1 MKKFEKKSWHA
12 GWLYPSNKK
21 IKRIQMIQQN
31 NFDPASLES
40 STLSLVQFKSEYN
53 GACQLLHMIFKD
65 LQLTYNGVANFFTVD
80 FEKEKELS
88 NSYGVMEIPTIL
100 FFINGKI
107 IDHTVGLTSKNI
119 LVDKIESALAN
130 LKNA

>member
-1 MKKFEKKSWHA
+1 
-12 GWLYPSNKK
+12 
-21 IKRIQMIQQN
+21 MIQQN

-40 STLSLVQFKSEYN
+40 SILSLVQFKSEYN

-80 FEKEKELS
+80 FEKEKELG

-119 LVDKIESALAN
+119 LVDKIENALAN